1 MHINQRIQ
9 VPPSSF
15 QTAAIMTIA
24 DELVGIA
31 TATVSA
37 LPVDG
42 CAWLLIRGGLR
53 YTMNCVKRHLG
64 V

>member
-1 MHINQRIQ
+1 MHINQWIQ

-15 QTAAIMTIA
+15 QTASIMTIA

-37 LPVDG
+37 LTVDG
-42 CAWLLIRGGLR
+42 CAWLL
-53 YTMNCVKRHLG
+53 T
-64 V
+64 